1 MPDDMR
7 TSARVKLVSVVTPCC
22 NAAPFVAETIESVI
36 AQTYPNIEHIVI
48 DDGSAD
54 GSWEVIEQY
63 ASRVTALRLDRNRGG
78 SYARNRGV
86 ELARGEFLMFLDA
99 DDLIAPDTIEAL
111 VEAAR
116 QQPGSI
122 AVCECKRWRKQPDGR
137 WTESPRER
145 PVPDPGTDLFK
156 AYLTMSAW
164 PPPCSMLW
172 PRDVYELTGGW
183 DEELARDQD
192 TDILL
197 RAYARGSQLVR
208 AQGGVGYYRLVEGTG
223 VSVSSGI
230 SLARYHAS
238 IRVLDK
244 LTAEL
249 AGRGQHHLYVAL
261 LSRAYHQK
269 ALFGFRAGFWE
280 EAREALRKGEAL
292 GRHVASTRPSARLL
306 ERLLGMERKERVVQF
321 LIGLGLT
328 TANRRDIA
336 RRKRISNTTDVPFV
350 RT

>member
-1 MPDDMR
+1 MN
-7 TSARVKLVSVVTPCC
+7 LVTIITPCY
-22 NAAPFVAETIESVI
+22 NAAPFVAETIESVV
-36 AQTYPNIEHIVI
+36 AQTYPRIEHIVI

-54 GSWEVIEQY
+54 GSWEVIERY
-63 ASRVTALRLDRNRGG
+63 ASRVTALRLERNRGG
-78 SYARNRGV
+78 SYARNRGA

-99 DDLIAPDTIEAL
+99 DDLIAPETIEAL
-111 VEAAR
+111 VTAAG

-122 AVCECKRWRKQPDGR
+122 AICDCKRWRQHPDGVWR
-137 WTESPRER
+137 EAPRER
-145 PVPDPGTDLFK
+145 PVPEPGTDLFE

-164 PPPCSMLW
+164 PPPCCILW
-172 PRDVYELTGGW
+172 PRDAYELTGGW
-183 DEELARDQD
+183 DEDLARDQD

-208 AQGGVGYYRLVEGTG
+208 AQRGVGYYRLVEGAE

-230 SLARYHAS
+230 SLGRYHAS

-244 LTAEL
+244 LTTEL
-249 AGRGQHHLYVAL
+249 AGRGEHHPYAEL
-261 LSRAYHQK
+261 LSRAYHRK

-280 EAREALRKGEAL
+280 EARKALRKGEAL

-306 ERLLGMERKERVVQF
+306 ERLLGMERKERVVQY
-321 LIGLGLT
+321 LVSLGFT
-328 TANRRDIA
+328 TANRREIA
-336 RRKRISNTTDVPFV
+336 RRKRISGTHGGPVV

>member
-1 MPDDMR
+1 MPHDLR
-7 TSARVKLVSVVTPCC
+7 PAGRVELVSVITPCC
-22 NAAPFVAETIESVI
+22 NAAPFVAETIESVKG
-36 AQTYPNIEHIVI
+36 QTYPHIEHIVI
-48 DDGSAD
+48 DDGSVDA
-54 GSWEVIEQY
+54 SWEVIEQY
-63 ASRVTALRLDRNRGG
+63 AKRVTALRLQQNRGG

-99 DDLIAPDTIEAL
+99 DDLIAPATIEAL

-122 AVCECKRWRKQPDGR
+122 AICDCKRWRKQPDGR
-137 WTESPRER
+137 WAESPRER

-164 PPPCSMLW
+164 PPPCCILW
-172 PRDVYELTGGW
+172 PRHTYELTGGW

-197 RAYARGSQLVR
+197 RAHARGSQLVR
-208 AQGGVGYYRLVEGTG
+208 AQGGVGYYRLVEDAG

-249 AGRGQHHLYVAL
+249 VSRGQHHLYATL

-280 EAREALRKGEAL
+280 DARGALRKGEAL
-292 GRHVASTRPSARLL
+292 GRHVASTRLGARVL

-321 LIGLGLT
+321 LMGLGLT

-336 RRKRISNTTDVPFV
+336 RRKRISSTPDVPFV
-350 RT
+350 GT